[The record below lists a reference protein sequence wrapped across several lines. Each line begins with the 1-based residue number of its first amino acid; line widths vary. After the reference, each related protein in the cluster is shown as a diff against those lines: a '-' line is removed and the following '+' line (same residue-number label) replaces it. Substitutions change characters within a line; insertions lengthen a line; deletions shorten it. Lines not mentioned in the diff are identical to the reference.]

1 MKQYT
6 ACLTFSYPKSVMMK
20 SHTGQEKVNFKM
32 VVGIWIQMKI
42 TKKLHIYVQKKMNYS
57 KLMMFIQ
64 GGLLSLYHI

>member
-42 TKKLHIYVQKKMNYS
+42 TKKLHIYVQKKDE
-57 KLMMFIQ
+57 LQ
-64 GGLLSLYHI
+64 

>member
-1 MKQYT
+1 
-6 ACLTFSYPKSVMMK
+6 MMK
-20 SHTGQEKVNFKM
+20 SHTGQEKVNFKI